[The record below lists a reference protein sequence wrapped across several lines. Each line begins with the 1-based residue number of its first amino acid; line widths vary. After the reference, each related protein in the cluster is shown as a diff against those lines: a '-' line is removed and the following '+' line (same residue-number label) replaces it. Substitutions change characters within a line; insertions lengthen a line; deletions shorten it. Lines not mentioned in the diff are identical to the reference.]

1 MGAASYI
8 GRIGGLAV
16 ALGVGTAIITGQG
29 VAYATTDGGSQD
41 SGSQSGSS
49 QTGDSQSGSSQESD
63 SQSRDS
69 QSGSSQTGGDTNTNA
84 GTATSD
90 PGTAEDNNSGAAETD
105 GRHLATETTSG
116 SVRATTIIRRFS
128 DAADATVKRLA
139 DAVHDAA
146 DATNSVR
153 TSSPETR
160 RSGGSSSQTEGAA
173 EPTSAPGSSDTDDA
187 TAADNVVANEFVNSA
202 PTIKEWLAS
211 PRVAAGRAGDTVST
225 EFITTP
231 LWTPPRFLTGGGPLT
246 TMTATPTSTTVLA
259 PNLLAAL
266 LGDVFN
272 PFAGNSPNT
281 PTPDSPLSWMLVG
294 VSRRQ
299 LGVDSIS
306 SQSLLAPA
314 DSITYAPVV
323 EMVNGVMTYDNPD
336 PPTGFTYTLVQ
347 DPSGGGKLLLDP
359 TTGNFSFLPDFSS
372 VQTGTSE
379 DFSVLVAETT
389 PFSEALQG
397 IPLVGPRVLVV
408 LHQVQILSDV
418 LAPIIG
424 ESEVVVVTVPVG
436 TLAPP
441 GTPVAFTV
449 MIPSPVDGALIS
461 TNYFPAI
468 TVVNDPTTTAPTIL
482 NGPGIATP
490 GNTDPNSTAIIPN
503 PPPGIVPGL
512 QPLRDA
518 GYNVVTWDPRGEF
531 ASGGILNID
540 SPAFEGQDVKGI
552 IDWIS
557 DPAHVAYTFPAFDAG
572 GANPAAVENDPA
584 IGMVGG
590 SYGGA
595 IQLVTAGID
604 PRVDVIVP
612 GIAWNSLVDSLYPN
626 QTFKTSYAS
635 LLLLGLVSTGARIN
649 PALYPAFLLGTL
661 VGILT
666 PGQQA
671 LLASSGPYFLTANI
685 DVPTLFIQGIDDGL
699 FPLQQS
705 LNNASS
711 IVTPDDLIKMIWY
724 CGGHGACL
732 TMTPT
737 EIAEQD
743 QMLINT
749 TIDEINS
756 VLQPNVSSEPI
767 PKLQFVDQNGQ
778 WYTADFIPTDAEFY
792 SGSTPVVTDNG
803 AGGLL
808 GIVPLL
814 GGSGPQSVVPLPG
827 SLALGSEAKNAI
839 DVPLDDGAVGTTV
852 VGAPQLTFD
861 YTGVGTSRSVYAQ
874 IVDRNTGLVVGNIV
888 TPIPVTLNGRPQS
901 VTIDMADIVYT
912 YDDVP
917 NDADLELQIV
927 GSATQFLNLTQFGFI
942 NISNVEVSLP
952 TPGSGAG
959 VTPET
964 LDPVMV

>member
-29 VAYATTDGGSQD
+29 VAYATPDAGSQDGGSQS
-41 SGSQSGSS
+41 SGS
-49 QTGDSQSGSSQESD
+49 E
-63 SQSRDS
+63 
-69 QSGSSQTGGDTNTNA
+69 TGGQTKTNT
-84 GTATSD
+84 GTATND
-90 PGTAEDNNSGAAETD
+90 TGNAEDKNSGTSEAD
-105 GRHLATETTSG
+105 GRHRATATTSG
-116 SVRATTIIRRFS
+116 SVRATTIVRRLS
-128 DAADATVKRLA
+128 DAADATAKRVA
-139 DAVHDAA
+139 DAIHDAG
-146 DATNSVR
+146 DATNGVKA
-153 TSSPETR
+153 SSPGTQ
-160 RSGGSSSQTEGAA
+160 RSGGSSSQTGRATKR
-173 EPTSAPGSSDTDDA
+173 TSAPGTADTDNASDTG
-187 TAADNVVANEFVNSA
+187 NVVANEFVNKA
-202 PTIKEWLAS
+202 PTIKQWLAS
-211 PRVAAGRAGDTVST
+211 PRAVAGRAGATAST
-225 EFITTP
+225 ISTQTS
-231 LWTPPRFLTGGGPLT
+231 LLTPPRFLTGQDST
-246 TMTATPTSTTVLA
+246 TTSTTVRA
-259 PNLLAAL
+259 PNLLAAV

-281 PTPDSPLSWMLVG
+281 PTPDTPLSWMLLG
-294 VSRRQ
+294 AARRQ
-299 LGVDSIS
+299 IGVDSIT

-323 EMVNGVMTYDNPD
+323 EMVNGVMTWDD
-336 PPTGFTYTLVQ
+336 PYAPTGFTYTLVK
-347 DPSGGGKLLLDP
+347 DPSGGGKLLLDG

-372 VQTGTSE
+372 VQNGTSE
-379 DFSVLVAETT
+379 NFSVLVAEQT
-389 PFSEALQG
+389 PFTEALEG
-397 IPLVGPRVLVV
+397 IPLIGSLVVPRVLVV
-408 LHQVQILSDV
+408 LHQVPILSTA
-418 LAPIIG
+418 LAPLIG
-424 ESEVVVVTVPVG
+424 QSEVVVVAVDVG
-436 TLAPP
+436 TLAPA

-449 MIPSPVDGALIS
+449 KIPSPVDGALIS
-461 TNYFPAI
+461 TNYFPAT
-468 TVVNDPTTTAPTIL
+468 TVVEGADSAPTIL

-490 GNTDPNSTAIIPN
+490 GNTDPNSTAIVPN

-557 DPAHVAYTFPAFDAG
+557 DPDHLAYTFQAFDSGDAN
-572 GANPAAVENDPA
+572 NPAAVANDPA

-590 SYGGA
+590 SYGGG

-626 QTFKTSYAS
+626 KTFKTSYAS
-635 LLLLGLVSTGARIN
+635 LLLLGLVSTGSRIN

-711 IVTPDDLIKMIWY
+711 IATPDELIKMIWF

-737 EIAEQD
+737 EIAEQN
-743 QMLINT
+743 QMLTST
-749 TIDEINS
+749 TIKELNS
-756 VLQPNVSSEPI
+756 VLMDEPNTI
-767 PKLQFVDQNGQ
+767 PKFQFVDQNGQ
-778 WYTADFIPTDAEFY
+778 WFTATAIPTDADFY
-792 SGSTPVVTDNG
+792 NGSTPVVTDNG

-814 GGSGPQSVVPLPG
+814 GGSGPQSLVPLPG
-827 SLALGSEAKNAI
+827 SLALGSQAKKAI
-839 DVPLDDGAVGTTV
+839 DVPLDDGAVGETV
-852 VGAPQLTFD
+852 VGAPDLTFT
-861 YTGVGTSRSVYAQ
+861 YSGIGTSRSVYAQ
-874 IVDRNTGLVVGNIV
+874 IVDTNTGLVVGNIV
-888 TPIPVTLNGRPQS
+888 TPIPVKLDGR
-901 VTIDMADIVYT
+901 THTADINMADIVYT

-942 NISNVEVSLP
+942 NVSDVAVSLP

-959 VTPET
+959 VAEET

>member
-29 VAYATTDGGSQD
+29 VAYATPDAGSQDGGSQS
-41 SGSQSGSS
+41 SGS
-49 QTGDSQSGSSQESD
+49 E
-63 SQSRDS
+63 
-69 QSGSSQTGGDTNTNA
+69 TGGQTKTNT
-84 GTATSD
+84 GTATND
-90 PGTAEDNNSGAAETD
+90 TGNAEDKNSGTSEAD
-105 GRHLATETTSG
+105 GRHRATATTSG
-116 SVRATTIIRRFS
+116 SVRATTIVRRLS
-128 DAADATVKRLA
+128 DAADATAKRVA
-139 DAVHDAA
+139 DAIHDAG
-146 DATNSVR
+146 DATNGVKA
-153 TSSPETR
+153 SSPGTQ
-160 RSGGSSSQTEGAA
+160 RSGGSSSQTGRATKR
-173 EPTSAPGSSDTDDA
+173 TSAPGTADTDNASDTG
-187 TAADNVVANEFVNSA
+187 NVVANEFVNKA
-202 PTIKEWLAS
+202 PTIKQWLAS
-211 PRVAAGRAGDTVST
+211 PRAVAGRAGATAST
-225 EFITTP
+225 ISTQTS
-231 LWTPPRFLTGGGPLT
+231 LLTPPRFLSGQDST
-246 TMTATPTSTTVLA
+246 TTSTTVRA
-259 PNLLAAL
+259 PNLLAAV

-281 PTPDSPLSWMLVG
+281 PTPDTPLSWMLLG
-294 VSRRQ
+294 AARRQ
-299 LGVDSIS
+299 IGVDSIT

-323 EMVNGVMTYDNPD
+323 EMVNGVMTWDDPD
-336 PPTGFTYTLVQ
+336 APAGFTYTLVQ

-372 VQTGTSE
+372 VQNGTDE

-408 LHQVQILSDV
+408 LHQVPILSDV
-418 LAPIIG
+418 LAPVIG
-424 ESEVVVVTVPVG
+424 QSEVVVVTVPVG
-436 TLAPP
+436 TLAPA

-449 MIPSPVDGALIS
+449 KIPSPVDGALIS
-461 TNYFPAI
+461 TNYFPAT
-468 TVVNDPTTTAPTIL
+468 TVVEGADSAPTIL

-490 GNTDPNSTAIIPN
+490 GNTDPNSTAIVPN

-557 DPAHVAYTFPAFDAG
+557 DPDHLAYTFQAFDSGDAN
-572 GANPAAVENDPA
+572 NPAAVANDPA

-590 SYGGA
+590 SYGGG

-626 QTFKTSYAS
+626 KTFKTSYAS
-635 LLLLGLVSTGARIN
+635 LLLLGLVSTGSRIN

-711 IVTPDDLIKMIWY
+711 IATPDELIKMIWF

-737 EIAEQD
+737 EIAEQN
-743 QMLINT
+743 QMLTST
-749 TIDEINS
+749 TIKELNS
-756 VLQPNVSSEPI
+756 VLMDEPNTI
-767 PKLQFVDQNGQ
+767 PKFQFVDQNGQ
-778 WYTADFIPTDAEFY
+778 WFTATAIPTDADFY
-792 SGSTPVVTDNG
+792 NGSTPVVTDNG

-814 GGSGPQSVVPLPG
+814 GGSGPQSLVPLPG
-827 SLALGSEAKNAI
+827 SLALGSQAKKAI
-839 DVPLDDGAVGTTV
+839 DVPLDDGAVGETV
-852 VGAPQLTFD
+852 VGAPDLTFT
-861 YTGVGTSRSVYAQ
+861 YSGIGTSRSVYAQ
-874 IVDRNTGLVVGNIV
+874 IVDTNTGLVVGNIV
-888 TPIPVTLNGRPQS
+888 TPIPVKLDGR
-901 VTIDMADIVYT
+901 THTADINMADIVYT

-942 NISNVEVSLP
+942 NVSDVAVSLP

-959 VTPET
+959 VAEET

>member
-29 VAYATTDGGSQD
+29 VAYATPDAGSQDGGSQS
-41 SGSQSGSS
+41 SGS
-49 QTGDSQSGSSQESD
+49 E
-63 SQSRDS
+63 
-69 QSGSSQTGGDTNTNA
+69 TGGQTKTNT
-84 GTATSD
+84 GTATND
-90 PGTAEDNNSGAAETD
+90 TGNAEDKNSGTSEAD
-105 GRHLATETTSG
+105 GRYRAAATTSG
-116 SVRATTIIRRFS
+116 SVRATTIVRRVS
-128 DAADATVKRLA
+128 DAADATAKRVA
-139 DAVHDAA
+139 DAIHDAG
-146 DATNSVR
+146 DATNGVKA
-153 TSSPETR
+153 SSPGTQ
-160 RSGGSSSQTEGAA
+160 RSGGSSSQTERATKR
-173 EPTSAPGSSDTDDA
+173 TSAAGTTDTNTASDTG
-187 TAADNVVANEFVNSA
+187 NVVANEFVNKA

-211 PRVAAGRAGDTVST
+211 PRAAAGRAGDTASTVSIKT
-225 EFITTP
+225 S
-231 LWTPPRFLTGGGPLT
+231 LWTPPRFVTGQDST
-246 TMTATPTSTTVLA
+246 TTSTTVRA
-259 PNLLAAL
+259 PNLLATV

-281 PTPDSPLSWMLVG
+281 PTPDTPLSWMLLG
-294 VSRRQ
+294 AARRQ
-299 LGVDSIS
+299 IGVDSIT

-323 EMVNGVMTYDNPD
+323 AMVNGVMTWDD
-336 PPTGFTYTLVQ
+336 PNAPTGFTYTLVK

-372 VQTGTSE
+372 VQNGTDE
-379 DFSVLVAETT
+379 NFSVLVAETT

-408 LHQVQILSDV
+408 LHQVPIVSDV
-418 LAPIIG
+418 LAPVIG
-424 ESEVVVVTVPVG
+424 QSEVVLVTVDVG
-436 TLAPP
+436 TLAPA

-449 MIPSPVDGALIS
+449 KIPSPVDGALIS
-461 TNYFPAI
+461 TNYFPA
-468 TVVNDPTTTAPTIL
+468 TSVVNDPTKTAPTIL
-482 NGPGIATP
+482 NGPGIATA
-490 GNTDPNSTAIIPN
+490 GNTDPNSTAIV
-503 PPPGIVPGL
+503 GGFVPGL
-512 QPLRDA
+512 EPLRDA

-531 ASGGILNID
+531 ASGGILNVD
-540 SPAFEGQDVKGI
+540 SPAFEGEDVKGI

-557 DPAHVAYTFPAFDAG
+557 DPAHVAYTFPAFDSG
-572 GANPAAVENDPA
+572 DANPAAVANDPA

-590 SYGGA
+590 SYGGG

-635 LLLLGLVSTGARIN
+635 LLLLGLVSTGSRIN
-649 PALYPAFLLGTL
+649 SALYPAFLLGS
-661 VGILT
+661 VAGILT
-666 PGQQA
+666 PSQQA

-685 DVPTLFIQGIDDGL
+685 DVPTLFIQGTVDGL

-711 IVTPDDLIKMIWY
+711 IATPDDLIKMIWF

-732 TMTPT
+732 TLTPT
-737 EIAEQD
+737 ETAEQN
-743 QMLINT
+743 QMLVNT

-756 VLQPNVSSEPI
+756 VLQPNVPSEPI
-767 PKLQFVDQNGQ
+767 PKFQFVDQNGQ
-778 WYTADFIPTDAEFY
+778 WFTATAIPTDADFY
-792 SGSTPVVTDNG
+792 NGSAPVVTDNG

-814 GGSGPQSVVPLPG
+814 GGSGPSSVVPG
-827 SLALGSEAKNAI
+827 LASITLGTEAKNAI

-861 YTGVGTSRSVYAQ
+861 YSGIGTSRSVYAQ
-874 IVDRNTGLVVGNIV
+874 IVDTNTGLVVGNIV

-901 VTIDMADIVYT
+901 VTINMADIVYT

-927 GSATQFLNLTQFGFI
+927 GSATQFLNLTQLGFI
-942 NISNVEVSLP
+942 NVSNVAVSLP
-952 TPGSGAG
+952 TPGPDAD
-959 VTPET
+959 VEEET